1 MSLDLDLLPWKGVFL
16 LLVSVV
22 LMTMMMMTLLM
33 MVVTKMTPL
42 VTSHLSSLLRSAP
55 LTNIK
60 IISVKKA
67 TNIFLCWGGS
77 LLLMSNFLLKTP
89 QQGKYW
95 WHSFNT
101 DTGYHDGRFWGD
113 YPHSQ
118 VNTEQTVHCSLIE
131 SANTIKQYSM
141 FNHTS

>member
-22 LMTMMMMTLLM
+22 LMTMMMMMMTLLM
-33 MVVTKMTPL
+33 MVVTRMTPL

-113 YPHSQ
+113 YRGSSLPGEHW
-118 VNTEQTVHCSLIE
+118 TDCSLLT
-131 SANTIKQYSM
+131 NRVCKHY
-141 FNHTS
+141 